1 MLAVL
6 RWAIAG
12 GAVAAPGVYNMGGP
26 QSLSRDAIARA
37 VARHQ
42 RLDAGGTC
50 MACSNM
56 HPMHVYTRASS
67 RAWHARHQCLDAA
80 GIRAVPRAGGGGV
93 RSPPDITMDS
103 TKLER
108 AAGLRFRPLAE
119 MLAPALG
126 EPQ

>member
-1 MLAVL
+1 ML

-42 RLDAGGTC
+42 R
-50 MACSNM
+50 
-56 HPMHVYTRASS
+56 
-67 RAWHARHQCLDAA
+67 LDAA